1 MCGEDGMELSMGK
14 CEKELIVEDFQLIA
28 KLGIAKGIGEME
40 MGGYSL
46 EICDDLAKGCIYP
59 FF

>member
-1 MCGEDGMELSMGK
+1 MGK